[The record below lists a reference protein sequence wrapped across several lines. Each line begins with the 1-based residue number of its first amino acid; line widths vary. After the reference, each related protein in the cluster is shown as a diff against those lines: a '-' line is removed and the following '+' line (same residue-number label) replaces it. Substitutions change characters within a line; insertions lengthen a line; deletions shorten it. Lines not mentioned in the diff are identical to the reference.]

1 MISILVMAVKSV
13 VGPKGQITLPKAIRE
28 KYHLL
33 EGEEV
38 VFVPREEGVLLKHTQ
53 TSLRG
58 MFRGKLDIEG
68 FEKDLKQIHK
78 EWKL

>member
-1 MISILVMAVKSV
+1 MNITLIMATKSV

-38 VFVPREEGVLLKHTQ
+38 ILVPQEEGVLLKHPPT
-53 TSLRG
+53 TLRG
-58 MFRGKLDIEG
+58 KFRGKLDLKG
-68 FEKDLKQIHK
+68 FEEDVKRIHK
-78 EWKL
+78 EWRL

>member
-1 MISILVMAVKSV
+1 MDFILIMVNKSI

-38 VFVPREEGVLLKHTQ
+38 FLVPQEEGGTRKAYAHNAAGNVQ
-53 TSLRG
+53 
-58 MFRGKLDIEG
+58 GKA
-68 FEKDLKQIHK
+68 
-78 EWKL
+78 

>member
-1 MISILVMAVKSV
+1 MAAKSTI
-13 VGPKGQITLPKAIRE
+13 GPKGQITLPKAIRE

-38 VFVPREEGVLLKHTQ
+38 VLVPQEEGVLVKHTPN
-53 TSLRG
+53 TLRG
-58 MFRGKLDIEG
+58 KFRGRLDIEG
-68 FEKDLKQIHK
+68 FERDVKRIHK